1 MFISMSTQKIS
12 SQHQFVA
19 YAFVISFMCL
29 GFVPNWGAVDKIAPQ
44 WLLMSVLNTLGGI
57 WVLAYRQVFGA
68 IFRDVSR
75 RWVTL
80 CYFAFIVWAG
90 LSYFYAINPTEV
102 LLNLGRQFNTFFM
115 FFFVAIYLQ
124 LIPQKMKFIGILLS
138 VILLIEVYAV
148 LTQVVDMYQS
158 SKGLNSGLLKG
169 VAANRNITAFSIAG
183 KIPFVLYL
191 TLVMKSRLWKFLSAA
206 TLFLAVLSLT
216 FIDSR
221 ASYIAILLT
230 LVVFGGINLYRTRN
244 LSDKKTAL
252 LQTLYLLIPIVLAV
266 GINQLYFSDKKDG
279 NVLRRASTISVT
291 KADGSITKRLRYYSS
306 VAQQIK
312 SSPIFGVGLG
322 NWKLKSI
329 YYDRN
334 DIQGYIVPYHAH
346 SDLIQ
351 LGAELGVLGFMLYF
365 GVFLITGIYLLR
377 ILGRSDLSD
386 EAILFYG
393 MCLAFMGVYFI
404 DSNLNFPIA
413 RPQVLAPLTLVLAIV
428 SWKGNPP
435 SQENSR
441 FKKITVPAMVLPLL
455 FVMPTVHINN
465 MAYKSLQSQLVLL
478 RDFNS
483 NQYSLTLTEVENAL
497 PWIPNITVTTIP
509 LASVK
514 ARYFYN
520 AKKYDRA
527 LELLDEGSPA
537 NPYLYYSEIMK
548 AQIYRDM
555 GVRDSALHY
564 SKKAFYNLPGNALHA
579 SVYMSQLLE
588 VGDLK
593 EVEAIYDKV
602 IKGRNESL
610 VRNYFAI
617 VVNMNPPRTKS
628 WKDKISKAVEM
639 FPNNADLQSFRRI
652 IALSPEDSQRANELS
667 VQGQKL
673 YAQKNFFDA
682 IQLFEEACQLDPY
695 QYQHFENAGL
705 SYFSVGDY
713 TRALQ
718 KLDTVVNVFKAPGGK
733 SEYVKALV
741 YINLGQQD
749 KACEWFKTAALAGFE
764 QAKTE
769 YRNRCVK

>member
-19 YAFVISFMCL
+19 YAFIILFMCL

-44 WLLMSVLNTLGGI
+44 WLSMSILNSLAGI
-57 WVLAYRQVFGA
+57 WILIYRKELGDG
-68 IFRDVSR
+68 FREVSM
-75 RWVTL
+75 RWVSL

-115 FFFVAIYLQ
+115 FFFVAIFLQ
-124 LIPQKMKFIGILLS
+124 FIPNKIRFSSVLLS
-138 VILLIEVYAV
+138 AILAIEVYAV
-148 LTQVVDMYQS
+148 LDQALQMYQT
-158 SKGLNSGLLKG
+158 NTFVSGNLKG
-169 VAANRNITAFSIAG
+169 VTANRNITAFSIAG
-183 KIPFVLYL
+183 KIPFALYL
-191 TLVMKSRLWKFLSAA
+191 SVVFQKRLWKIATSLTVFLG
-206 TLFLAVLSLT
+206 VLCLT

-221 ASYIAILLT
+221 ASYIAILLL
-230 LVVFGGINLYRTRN
+230 LVVFAGINILRYTRDQGTKAP
-244 LSDKKTAL
+244 LI
-252 LQTLYLLIPIVLAV
+252 QTFYLLIPIVLAV
-266 GINQLYFSDKKDG
+266 GINQIYFSESRQG
-279 NVLRRASTISVT
+279 NLVKRAATISVSQ
-291 KADGSITKRLRYYSS
+291 ADGSISKRLRYYSS
-306 VAQQIK
+306 VVKQIK
-312 SSPIFGVGLG
+312 SSPILGVGLG

-334 DIQGYIVPYHAH
+334 DIKGYIVPYHAH
-346 SDLIQ
+346 SDFIQ
-351 LGAELGVLGFMLYF
+351 LGAELGILGFLLYF
-365 GVFLITGIYLLR
+365 GIFIITGIYLLR
-377 ILGRSDLSD
+377 ILARKDLSD
-386 EAILFYG
+386 ETVVFYG
-393 MCLAFMGVYFI
+393 ICLGYMGIYFI

-413 RPQVLAPLTLVLAIV
+413 RPQVLAPLTLVLALV
-428 SWKGNPP
+428 SWKGNPIP
-435 SQENSR
+435 KENNR
-441 FKKITVPAMVLPLL
+441 LRKLTVPAMVLPLL
-455 FVMPTVHINN
+455 FVLPTVHVNN

-537 NPYLYYSEIMK
+537 NPYLFYSEIMK
-548 AQIYRDM
+548 AQIYRDK
-555 GVRDSALHY
+555 GVRDSALYY

-602 IKGRNESL
+602 IKTRNESL
-610 VRNYFAI
+610 ARNYFAI

-639 FPNNADLQSFRRI
+639 FPDNADLQSFRRI
-652 IALSPEDSQRANELS
+652 IALSPEDSQRANDLS
-667 VQGQKL
+667 VQGQQL

-741 YINLGQQD
+741 YTNLGQQD

>member
-1 MFISMSTQKIS
+1 MSTQKIS

-19 YAFVISFMCL
+19 YAFIILFMCL

-44 WLLMSVLNTLGGI
+44 WLLMSVLNSLAGVWILIYRKELGDG
-57 WVLAYRQVFGA
+57 
-68 IFRDVSR
+68 FREVSM
-75 RWVTL
+75 RWVSL

-115 FFFVAIYLQ
+115 FFFVAIFLQ
-124 LIPQKMKFIGILLS
+124 FIPNKIRFSSVLLS
-138 VILLIEVYAV
+138 AILAIEVYAV
-148 LTQVVDMYQS
+148 LDQVVGMFQTNTFS
-158 SKGLNSGLLKG
+158 SGNVKG
-169 VAANRNITAFSIAG
+169 VTANRNITAFSIAG
-183 KIPFVLYL
+183 KIPFALYL
-191 TLVMKSRLWKFLSAA
+191 AIVFGKKIWKIAMTVLVFLS
-206 TLFLAVLSLT
+206 LFCLT

-221 ASYIAILLT
+221 ASYIAMLLL
-230 LVVFGGINLYRTRN
+230 LVVFTAINFLRYRN
-244 LSDKKTAL
+244 NDHSKLPFW
-252 LQTLYLLIPIVLAV
+252 QTFYLIVPILVAV
-266 GINQLYFSDKKDG
+266 GSNQIFFSGNRDG
-279 NVLRRASTISVT
+279 DLVKRASTISVT
-291 KADGSITKRLRYYSS
+291 KADGSIKKRLRYYRS
-306 VAQQIK
+306 VSKQVA
-312 SSPIFGVGLG
+312 SSPILGVGLG

-334 DIQGYIVPYHAH
+334 DIKGYIVPYHAH
-346 SDLIQ
+346 SDFIQ
-351 LGAELGVLGFMLYF
+351 LGAELGILGFLLYF
-365 GVFLITGIYLLR
+365 GIFVITGIYLLR
-377 ILGRSDLSD
+377 ILARKDLSD
-386 EAILFYG
+386 EIILFYG
-393 MCLAFMGVYFI
+393 ICLGYMGIYFI

-428 SWKGNPP
+428 SWKGNPA
-435 SQENSR
+435 SKENKR
-441 FKKITVPAMVLPLL
+441 FTKLTVPAMVLPLL
-455 FVMPTVHINN
+455 FVIPTVHVNN
-465 MAYKSLQSQLVLL
+465 LANKSLQSQLVLL

-537 NPYLYYSEIMK
+537 NPYLFYSEIMK

-593 EVEAIYDKV
+593 EVEAIFDKV
-602 IKGRNESL
+602 LKSRNESL
-610 VRNYFAI
+610 LRNYFAI
-617 VVNMNPPRTKS
+617 VVNMNPPRTQS
-628 WKDKISKAVEM
+628 WKDKINQAVEL
-639 FPNNADLQSFRRI
+639 FPTNADLLSFRRI
-652 IALSPEDSQRANELS
+652 IALSPEESQRANDLS
-667 VQGQKL
+667 VQGQQL

-682 IQLFEEACQLDPY
+682 IQLFEQACQLDPY

-713 TRALQ
+713 TRAIQ
-718 KLDTVVNVFKAPGGK
+718 KLDTVIDVFKAPGGK

-741 YINLGQQD
+741 YTNLGQQD
-749 KACEWFKTAALAGFE
+749 RACEWFKTAALAGFE
-764 QAKTE
+764 QAKVE